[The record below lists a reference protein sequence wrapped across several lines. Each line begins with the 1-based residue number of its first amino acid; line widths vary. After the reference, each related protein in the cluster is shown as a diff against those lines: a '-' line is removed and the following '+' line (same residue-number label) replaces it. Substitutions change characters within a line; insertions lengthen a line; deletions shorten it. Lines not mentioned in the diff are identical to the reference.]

1 MWLGIGRKGNLA
13 RQRVVLTVVR
23 YAAILWALALSAQEL
38 PDPATYQPANA
49 SEAVRLEKAWL
60 HSGVARLA
68 AWGAYLAGSQS
79 RRELIPDLLDLMD
92 FVEGPYSAGDPHGGW
107 TERDR
112 VLDFVLDAL
121 IRLDAQVSIDR
132 IRKAGRAFNPERTI
146 LLARVAGNTDA
157 LLEILDQSTW
167 RDSADWTA
175 DWVVVANL
183 LAPHP
188 PPGFAAR
195 VWDRLQPS
203 LTVSVRDEQTA
214 PYPLGGSGRSCGDW
228 GPPERDRA
236 GRWFRTML

>member
-1 MWLGIGRKGNLA
+1 M
-13 RQRVVLTVVR
+13 R

-49 SEAVRLEKAWL
+49 AEAVRLEKAWL

-79 RRELIPDLLDLMD
+79 RRELIPDVLDLTD
-92 FVEGPYSAGDPHGGW
+92 FVEGPYSAGGPRGGW

-121 IRLDAQVSIDR
+121 VRLDAQVSIDR
-132 IRKAGRAFNPERTI
+132 IRKAGRLFNPERTI
-146 LLARVAGNTDA
+146 LLGRVAGNTGA
-157 LLEILDQSTW
+157 LLEILDESTW
-167 RDSADWTA
+167 EDSA
-175 DWVVVANL
+175 DWVVVADL
-183 LAPHP
+183 LALHP
-188 PPGFAAR
+188 PPGFVAR

-203 LTVSVRDEQTA
+203 LTVSVRDKQTA
-214 PYPLGGSGRSCGDW
+214 PQPLSGSGRSCGDS

-236 GRWFRTML
+236 WPVVPHYALSIRGGVLLAPGVYPGPRGA